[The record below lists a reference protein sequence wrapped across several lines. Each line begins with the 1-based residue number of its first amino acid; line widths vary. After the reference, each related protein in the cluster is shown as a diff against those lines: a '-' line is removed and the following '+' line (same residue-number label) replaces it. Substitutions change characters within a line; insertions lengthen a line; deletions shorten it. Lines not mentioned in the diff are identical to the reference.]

1 MILIE
6 LKKNHWTQYIIWI
19 PRTHL
24 SLFHVFRRH
33 STERSVG
40 YLPVFITVGCGDQKT
55 RNNGNML
62 SFAQQNFKYSLQTRE
77 KTSWKTLGGFATS
90 CFSLGFFSRLSVNIC
105 QYRFAD
111 HSILPQYSV
120 IKNQPDLRLQ
130 SRSRSRDV
138 ARTLQDLRFLDE
150 VVPMLP
156 DFDLILELT
165 SWLGLISAQFRWTL
179 H

>member
-1 MILIE
+1 MF
-6 LKKNHWTQYIIWI
+6 YY
-19 PRTHL
+19 PL
-24 SLFHVFRRH
+24 SYHPLFHVFRRH

-111 HSILPQYSV
+111 HSILPQYFKTIVRERQKMKLSRKWISYSKTFIFMENTELFLEAV
-120 IKNQPDLRLQ
+120 RDLFTAL
-130 SRSRSRDV
+130 
-138 ARTLQDLRFLDE
+138 
-150 VVPMLP
+150 
-156 DFDLILELT
+156 
-165 SWLGLISAQFRWTL
+165 L
-179 H
+179 HLHAVWFIRNSL